1 MSKNTDHNE
10 NELFTIISRLLVLKF
25 IIMVRSDSHW
35 TVNPF
40 DITEQGLFVLEPIN
54 KKEII
59 TYIFMGITAIV
70 AVIGL
75 FT

>member
-1 MSKNTDHNE
+1 
-10 NELFTIISRLLVLKF
+10 
-25 IIMVRSDSHW
+25 MVRSDSHW